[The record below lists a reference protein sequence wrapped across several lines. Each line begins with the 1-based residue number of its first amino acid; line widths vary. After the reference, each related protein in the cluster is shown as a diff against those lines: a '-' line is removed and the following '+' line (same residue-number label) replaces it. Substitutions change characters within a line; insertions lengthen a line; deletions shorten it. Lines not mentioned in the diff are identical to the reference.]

1 MHDVAFLQDLAV
13 VMVVA
18 GAVTVLFHRFK
29 QPVVLGYILAGVIIG
44 PHTPPFKLIQNEET
58 IKTLGELG
66 MVFLMFSLGLE
77 FSLRKLRQVG
87 LTALIAALLEIVLM
101 LWLGYEIGRLF
112 GWSTMDS
119 LFLGAM
125 MSISSTTIIVKALA
139 DLGKAKEK
147 FAELIFGILIVE
159 DILAIAMIALLSGV
173 AMTGSLQTTDVLFS
187 LGKLAVFLTAAV
199 VIGLLTVPKVLS
211 YVAKFKSDE
220 MLLVAVLGICFGLC
234 LATVKLDYSIALGA
248 FLVGAVMAEAR
259 QIASIRRITEPLRDM
274 FSAVFFV
281 AIGLLIDPR
290 VLVDYAVP
298 IIVISVAVVV
308 GQVVTCAFGTFV
320 AGHDVRTAM
329 RVGMGLAQIGE
340 FSFII
345 AKLGVDLKVTS
356 PFLYPIAVSVS
367 AITTLSTPYLI
378 KNADRIVVWFGQRA
392 PRGLVGYLSVYT
404 EWIGA
409 RAARPSSL
417 AGRLLRRWSWQMALN
432 IALCIAIFAGAVIV
446 ARSAPAW
453 LTRIA
458 GSSEVVN
465 AIMWLTAAVLCL
477 PLFIATFRKLQA
489 VGLLIAETAVSQSA
503 AGERAP
509 AVRSVIAQ
517 VIPMAGIVAMAL
529 LVVALSAAL
538 LPPTDILLVL
548 GGLILIV
555 AGVLWRSFI
564 KLYSKAQFALT
575 ETLSQ
580 PPAPHVEETPRS
592 LTDLLAGAEL
602 KNIEI
607 VPTSPAAGKLIAEL
621 RLRTLTGASIVA
633 VQRDG
638 ASMVNPGPED
648 DIQPGDRVLLL
659 GTREHL
665 TAAEAL
671 IAGGT
676 KEHPPK

>member
-44 PHTPPFKLIQNEET
+44 PHTPPFKLIQDEET

-234 LATVKLDYSIALGA
+234 LAAVRLGYSIALGA

-259 QIASIRRITEPLRDM
+259 QIASIRRITEPIRDM

-298 IIVISVAVVV
+298 IIVISIAVVV
-308 GQVVTCAFGTFV
+308 GQVLTCAFGTFV
-320 AGHDVRTAM
+320 AGHDTRTAM

-356 PFLYPIAVSVS
+356 PFLYPIAVTVS
-367 AITTLSTPYLI
+367 AITTFSTPYLI
-378 KNADRIVVWFGQRA
+378 KNADRVVAWFGRRA
-392 PRGLVGYLSVYT
+392 PRGVVSYLNVYT
-404 EWIGA
+404 QWIGA

-446 ARSAPAW
+446 TKSAPAW

-458 GSSEVVN
+458 GSSDVVN

-503 AGERAP
+503 AGDRAP

-538 LPPTDILLVL
+538 LPPTDIVLVL

-555 AGVLWRSFI
+555 AGVLWRSFV

-580 PPAPHVEETPRS
+580 PPAPHVGETPGS
-592 LTDLLAGAEL
+592 LKDLLAGAEL

-607 VPTSPAAGKLIAEL
+607 VSTSPAAGKLIAEL

-638 ASMVNPGPED
+638 TSMINPGPED

-671 IAGGT
+671 ILGGKQPAST
-676 KEHPPK
+676 